1 MQSYLFAANLFTLT
15 AFLLGLSNFSK
26 GGQSRRLA
34 PLFLL
39 VISQSLSLMI
49 SMARTTPV
57 IGALLAGLSIFG
69 AACLVWALTDTS
81 QLSPLWQ
88 RLVWL
93 AGVVALSLALLPLIP
108 GWPVPFQIHSL
119 IITMAGAFFILAG
132 LPQFSWSHL
141 AAPVLLAVANLLSL
155 LNLMTPAWLVTLLS
169 YGFLIAA
176 LHWESMQSYRRREQ
190 LSEEAARQ
198 AVSLSQER
206 QRLLEVSEIISVVP
220 GLEQSMTHLV
230 RSMAHVTHAD
240 QAAIFTLDV
249 EVEERVRLIAIYS
262 PERPVYLSSHNEITF
277 DLADCPPLQI
287 ALVTQKQ
294 QVFVPYRNLADLESL
309 YDLWNEYRAGPALVQ
324 PLTVQGRSIGALVL
338 GNPVTHQSFRD
349 DDLVL
354 CRSLAAQ
361 MAAMVEAYRRYIDLE
376 LQAERQPET
385 AGAAV
390 EPISGLGRERR
401 TGANIAR
408 STARLGPAD
417 RPEESATE
425 TALAILEEAEP
436 AGLDAVIS
444 TKILSTTGL
453 KPENGAAADY
463 LPVLDTIEEGLVI
476 SNARGQVQLVNK
488 AAERIL
494 GKTQQELVGQPIGMI
509 YGAIHSPNKI
519 EDLAVAFAR
528 RNEPLPTFIEND
540 DRTIQGQLIPWRN
553 EDKEWLGMIAIFKD
567 VTQTVKADQARNN
580 FIVALSRVLRGP
592 LTLIRGYAELTTTG
606 LLEEY
611 SPEQLQVQKI
621 IHSSVERVVEILD
634 NAIQINSQN
643 KIVPRFELIDVNKV
657 IDQALHEVTPLAQL
671 REVRLIREV
680 KGVLPLIVADRVHL
694 FRILENLLSNGCR
707 CTPPGGWVALRAWVQ
722 QERLG
727 NVSRPQLILAVAD
740 NGVGIPK
747 SELKRIFDPFYQL
760 DNLPPGEE
768 RGMGMGLAVVK
779 ELVEIQRGRVWV
791 ESTLGEG
798 AIFYVALPV
807 GQN

>member
-15 AFLLGLSNFSK
+15 AFLLGLNNFSR
-26 GGQSRRLA
+26 GSQDWRLL

-39 VISQSLSLMI
+39 VVSQSLSLMT
-49 SMARTTPV
+49 SMAETTPV
-57 IGALLAGLSIFG
+57 IIALLAGLSIFG
-69 AACLVWALTDTS
+69 AGCLVWALTDTAR
-81 QLSPLWQ
+81 LPPLWQ
-88 RLVWL
+88 RLAWL
-93 AGVVALSLALLPLIP
+93 GGAAALSLALLPLIP
-108 GWPVPFQIHSL
+108 NWPVPFQIHSL
-119 IITMAGAFFILAG
+119 IITMTGAFFILAS

-155 LNLMTPAWLVTLLS
+155 LGLMTVAWLVTLLS

-176 LHWESMQSYRRREQ
+176 LHWESMQHHRRREQ

-198 AVSLSQER
+198 AFNLSQER
-206 QRLLEVSEIISVVP
+206 QRLLEVSEIISAVP

-240 QAAIFTLDV
+240 QAAIFSLDV
-249 EVEERVRLIAIYS
+249 EVEERARLIAIYS
-262 PERPVYLSSHNEITF
+262 PERPVYLSSYNEITF
-277 DLADCPPLQI
+277 DLANCPPLQI

-294 QVFVPYRNLADLESL
+294 QLFVPFRNLADLESL
-309 YDLWNEYRAGPALVQ
+309 YELWNEYRAGPALVQ
-324 PLTVQGRSIGALVL
+324 PLIVQGRSIGALVL
-338 GNPVTHQSFRD
+338 GNPVTHQSFRE

-361 MAAMVEAYRRYIDLE
+361 MATMVEAYRRYIDLE
-376 LQAERQPET
+376 LQAEQKPEAAIELAAGPSREHYAGADLERPTAWPRRSDQPE
-385 AGAAV
+385 
-390 EPISGLGRERR
+390 E
-401 TGANIAR
+401 N
-408 STARLGPAD
+408 
-417 RPEESATE
+417 ATE
-425 TALAILEEAEP
+425 VALAILEGAEP

-453 KPENGAAADY
+453 NLANGAAADY

-476 SNARGQVQLVNK
+476 SNGRGQVQLVNK

-494 GKTQQELVGQPIGMI
+494 GKTQQELVGQPIGMV
-509 YGAIHSPNKI
+509 YGAIHSPDKI

-580 FIVALSRVLRGP
+580 FIMALSRVLRGP

-611 SPEQLQVQKI
+611 SPEQLHVQKI

-634 NAIQINSQN
+634 NAIQVNSQN

-657 IDQALHEVTPLAQL
+657 IDQALHEITPLAQL

-680 KGVLPLIVADRVHL
+680 KGALPLIAADRVHL
-694 FRILENLLSNGCR
+694 FRILKNLLSNGCR
-707 CTPPGGWVALRAWVQ
+707 FTPPGGWVALRAWVQ
-722 QERLG
+722 QERFG
-727 NVSRPQLILAVAD
+727 NVSRPQLVLAVAD
-740 NGVGIPK
+740 NGVGISK
-747 SELKRIFDPFYQL
+747 NELKRIFDPFYQL

-798 AIFYVALPV
+798 TIFYVSLPA